1 MVEGSPRTPYIDRHM
16 ETRGIRLHRHPAID
30 LSALVGALVVAFL
43 FLRLAGAH
51 AVHVPIP
58 AIPVAFNA
66 DSAFLTTRI
75 LSESFASRVTG
86 SDQARDAATY
96 IAARFKTL
104 GLSATTQP
112 FPIVVKD
119 RLLSGRNVI
128 AQSKGAEP
136 GTIVLVAHYD
146 GQPTSDQSAGDNAS
160 GVATLLELARVIER
174 LGHRHPITYVT
185 TDAEEWGLVG
195 ARTFVG
201 SLSDPRQVIAA
212 ISLDHIENGVGKA
225 VSLKGEGQDDDDYAP
240 VWLRRAAAD
249 AFAAGG
255 VRTTDIGT
263 LEEWVHRV
271 LGITLTDQG
280 PFIDAD
286 IPALDLGVESKNP
299 EYARFLYHTPGDR
312 WETLKPASFSLLG
325 NGTERL
331 ILALDGAP
339 IPRGPVHYLGLGDER
354 MVTGF
359 WILLAAIALFVPLAI
374 ATWESWVAARSDP
387 ASRAAIRSE
396 LVRAGGWWLI
406 GLAGLLALWAA
417 VVVHLLPEYQASP
430 ATVRDP
436 FLYTTRW
443 VPILTT
449 LLIMVLVGLLLGSLR
464 KQPGLV
470 VSHPLAGRAAAL
482 STLVVVAVLTLV
494 HNPFAAV
501 WLLVLPAWLWPWIG
515 PTRRPLTGAASVLIV
530 LASAVPLVVAIV
542 VMARPLDVGSGI
554 LWYLFLQAAYVT
566 WNPLTT
572 VMFVVM
578 LLAAFRLLG
587 TATARLIPA
596 EGD

>member
-1 MVEGSPRTPYIDRHM
+1 M
-16 ETRGIRLHRHPAID
+16 EIRGIRLHRHPAID
-30 LSALVGALVVAFL
+30 LSALVGALVAAFL

-51 AVHVPIP
+51 AVRVNVP
-58 AIPVAFNA
+58 AAAVDFNA

-86 SDQARDAATY
+86 SEPARSAATY
-96 IAARFKTL
+96 LVARFRTL
-104 GLSATTQP
+104 GLAATTQE
-112 FPIVVKD
+112 FPLVVKD
-119 RLLSGRNVI
+119 RLLLGRNVI
-128 AQSKGAEP
+128 AQSRGTEP
-136 GTIVLVAHYD
+136 GAIVLIAHYD

-160 GVATLLELARVIER
+160 GVATVLELARVLER
-174 LGHRHPITYVT
+174 HGHRHPIIYVT

-195 ARTFVG
+195 ARTFVAG
-201 SLSDPRQVIAA
+201 LHDPRDVVAA
-212 ISLDHIENGVGKA
+212 ISLDHVENGIGKD
-225 VSLKGEGQDDDDYAP
+225 VSVKGEGQDDDDYAP
-240 VWLRRAAAD
+240 VWLRRAVSD

-263 LEEWVHRV
+263 LDEWIHRV

-286 IPALDLGVESKNP
+286 IPAVDLGVDSRRP

-312 WETLKPASFSLLG
+312 WETLTTESFSLLG
-325 NGTERL
+325 AGTERL
-331 ILALDGAP
+331 ILALDAAP
-339 IPRGPVHYLGLGDER
+339 PPHGPVHYLGLGDER

-359 WILLAAIALFVPLAI
+359 WILLAAIALFVPLAF
-374 ATWESWVAARSDP
+374 ATWEAWVAAFSDP
-387 ASRAAIRSE
+387 ASRAAVRSE

-406 GLAGLLALWAA
+406 GIAGLLALWAA
-417 VVVHLLPEYQASP
+417 VVVDLLPEYQAAP

-436 FLYTTRW
+436 FLYSTRW
-443 VPILTT
+443 LPILTT
-449 LLIMVLVGLLLGSLR
+449 FAIMVLVGLLLTSLR
-464 KQPGLV
+464 RKPGLI

-482 STLVVVAVLTLV
+482 STLALIAALTLV

-530 LASAVPLVVAIV
+530 LASAVPLIVAIV
-542 VMARPLDVGSGI
+542 VMARPLDVGTGI
-554 LWYLFLQAAYVT
+554 LWYLFLQAAYVV
-566 WNPLTT
+566 WSPLTI
-572 VMFVVM
+572 VEFVV
-578 LLAAFRLLG
+578 LVLAATRLLG